1 MSKQRY
7 PQTTAT
13 TTATGTVRK
22 GRDSY
27 SSTKLWA
34 KRDRKRE
41 EAEDRQA
48 KYDALSTAEKLAG
61 LPVGACARQRTR
73 LEKQLA
79 TEKAAKKPTVTK
91 K

>member
-1 MSKQRY
+1 MSKQKY
-7 PQTTAT
+7 PTTSTAT
-13 TTATGTVRK
+13 TSTGAVRK
-22 GRDSY
+22 GRDNY

-61 LPVGACARQRTR
+61 LPVDACARQRAR

-79 TEKAAKKPTVTK
+79 TEKAAKKPVK